1 MTDQNRNRSQDTPGA
16 MQTIEQIDSNR
27 DPQEP
32 DIERLHAPIMREK
45 LEPREGFQPIPMT
58 LLFGLFVLLMWGGWY
73 LGEYDADF
81 QPQKLDGPTA
91 FIISAS
97 STTIEPMKLDPLV
110 VGKRIYNNCV
120 ACHQADGNGNA
131 TYPPLNNSD
140 WVNGR
145 PEVFAA
151 ILLHGI
157 KGPFEVDGRRYDNE
171 MPPWGARLTD
181 FEIAAVMSY
190 ARSNWQNSTEAI
202 DESVVKEIR
211 KSVKRSGH
219 WTMEE
224 LVEFRDGLLPANESS
239 APSEPASEQPETE
252 DEAIEK

>member
-1 MTDQNRNRSQDTPGA
+1 MTDQNRNRSQDKPGT
-16 MQTIEQIDSNR
+16 MQTIEQIDVNR

-81 QPQKLDGPTA
+81 QPQKLDGPKA
-91 FIISAS
+91 FVINES
-97 STTIEPMKLDPLV
+97 STTSEPIKLDPLV

-131 TYPPLNNSD
+131 TYPPLNKSD

-145 PEVFAA
+145 PEVFAG

-157 KGPFEVDGRRYDNE
+157 KGPFEVNGRQYDNE
-171 MPPWGARLTD
+171 MPPWGARLTN

-190 ARSNWQNSTEAI
+190 VRSNWENSTIAV
-202 DESVVKEIR
+202 DESLIKEIR
-211 KSVKRSGH
+211 KSVERSGH
-219 WTMEE
+219 WTMKE
-224 LVEFRDGLLPANESS
+224 LVEFRDGLPPVSDPKEA
-239 APSEPASEQPETE
+239 ASEQPETE
-252 DEAIEK
+252 NEATQK

>member
-1 MTDQNRNRSQDTPGA
+1 MTDRKNKGERIKRRPMETL
-16 MQTIEQIDSNR
+16 EQVDGNR

-32 DIERLHAPIMREK
+32 DIERLHSAIMREK

-73 LGEYDADF
+73 LGAHDADF
-81 QPQKLDGPTA
+81 QPQKLDGPKAFAMNNSTA
-91 FIISAS
+91 TS
-97 STTIEPMKLDPLV
+97 EPVKLDPVV

-120 ACHQADGNGNA
+120 SCHQSDGNGSS
-131 TYPPLNNSD
+131 TYPPLNDSD

-157 KGPFEVDGRRYDNE
+157 NGPFEVKGEQYNNE
-171 MPPWGARLTD
+171 MPAWGAKLTD
-181 FEIAAVMSY
+181 FEIAAVMSFV
-190 ARSNWQNSTEAI
+190 RSNWENSSEAV
-202 DESVVKEIR
+202 DESLVTEVR
-211 KSVKRSGH
+211 GSVKRSEH

-224 LVEFRDGLLPANESS
+224 LVEYRDGLPPESELNE
-239 APSEPASEQPETE
+239 APLEQPETE
-252 DEAIEK
+252 DQVE

>member
-1 MTDQNRNRSQDTPGA
+1 MTNQNRNRSQNKPGE
-16 MQTIEQIDSNR
+16 MQTIEQIDVNH

-81 QPQKLDGPTA
+81 QSQKLDGPKA

-97 STTIEPMKLDPLV
+97 STTSEPMKLDPLV

-131 TYPPLNNSD
+131 TYPPLNKSD

-157 KGPFEVDGRRYDNE
+157 KGPFEVNGRRYDNE

-181 FEIAAVMSY
+181 FEIGAVMSY
-190 ARSNWQNSTEAI
+190 VRSNWENSTEAV

-211 KSVKRSGH
+211 KSVERSGH

-224 LVEFRDGLLPANESS
+224 LVKFRDELPPANESN
-239 APSEPASEQPETE
+239 APTGTEPEEPRPEI
-252 DEAIEK
+252 EANSK